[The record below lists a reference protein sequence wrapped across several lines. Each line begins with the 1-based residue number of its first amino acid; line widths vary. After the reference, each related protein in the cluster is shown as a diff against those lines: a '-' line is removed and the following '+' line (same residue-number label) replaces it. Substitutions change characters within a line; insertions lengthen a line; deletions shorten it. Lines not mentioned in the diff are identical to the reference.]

1 MKRLLAALLAIC
13 LLTTCAFAEGGEGQ
27 PPAPPVET
35 PQPAAA
41 PPAEAPK
48 PPTEAPKPAMEAPK
62 PHGSAEPPTEAAT
75 EAPKPPPRPQSAGR
89 RAAGGSGK
97 RGNAAVRAART
108 ERNT

>member
-41 PPAEAPK
+41 PP
-48 PPTEAPKPAMEAPK
+48 T
-62 PHGSAEPPTEAAT
+62 AAT
-75 EAPKPPPRPQSAGR
+75 TAATPARVSITARSVQSSVFIR
-89 RAAGGSGK
+89 
-97 RGNAAVRAART
+97 
-108 ERNT
+108 